1 MTTAF
6 YSSHPIAKYRIG
18 RFQFERGVL
27 TLEGADVEEFD
38 ALMTT
43 QPQTVKRR
51 IKKANQAA
59 AESIARSFLQ
69 SRMVAGVDT
78 TANSVEA
85 PGSVIPPPPAPFGG
99 LKFGKPGVEQPSQ
112 AGDSGADGGE

>member
-1 MTTAF
+1 MTAF

-27 TLEGADVEEFD
+27 TLEDADAEEFD
-38 ALMTT
+38 ALLAT

-51 IKKANQAA
+51 IKKADQAA

-78 TANSVEA
+78 TANSVAA
-85 PGSVIPPPPAPFGG
+85 PASATPPPPEPFAA
-99 LKFGKPGVEQPSQ
+99 LKFGKPGAEPLRQ
-112 AGDSGADGGE
+112 AGDSGADTGE